1 MNKMGEQ
8 LFTLDSLVKDIRYG
22 VRNLAR
28 TPVFSAVAV
37 LTLALG
43 IGANTAIFSVVENV
57 LLRPLPYPHPEN
69 LVEIWNTY
77 PPQLPR
83 AELSPGD
90 YADWHQQATSFSEMG
105 AYVDISRGF
114 NLTDDGEP
122 QRVLVGYASSD
133 LFSMLG
139 VRVVAGRSFVSE
151 ENQAGSAPIVMLG
164 HRLWESRFG
173 RDPAVVGRTV
183 ALDNKRYTVV
193 GILPAGFQ
201 LLRWADLWMPLGQF
215 DDDLTEHVHHAFV
228 AIARLKPGIRLSQAQ
243 DEIGRLNQQEAIAYP
258 DAHKG
263 FGVLVQKLQDPSATS
278 LRGTLLV
285 LFGAVGLV
293 LLIACANIV
302 NLLLVRNAARERE
315 VAVRTALGASPW
327 RLIRQLLTE
336 STLLSLLGG
345 VLGVSFAIAG
355 LKALMALVPANL
367 AILNGA
373 GLNGWVLGFTF
384 TICLVTGLA
393 CGLLPAARP
402 LKTNLA
408 SVLKQPSKGPSSS
421 SHHKTHNLL
430 VISEIAMALIPL
442 IGAGLLLRSF
452 QHLLE
457 VDPGFRT
464 DHILTMEIQQPALPF
479 AQISL
484 LSQEE
489 RLKRGEKQSSQFEQ
503 IAGQVRG
510 LPGVKEAGGID
521 DLPLGNELRQASRFV
536 IEGQPV
542 SVVGARPI
550 AQTRTVSLGYFSSL
564 AIPLRAGRTFN
575 EDDWKALNI
584 VINENMARRYWPQGD
599 ALGKRV
605 NFCSLDPQPCWFS
618 IIGVVGNVHQF
629 GLDAGPTYDSYFV
642 GGWTPYLVVG
652 TASDPVKVAAGITDA
667 VHKVDP
673 NLPITHIMTMDGLI
687 SDSVSPRRFSAV
699 LVGIFAALALLL
711 AAIGIYGVMS
721 YTVSQRTQEIG
732 LRMALGAQLTNMR
745 GMILAQTLK
754 LTLIGVG
761 LGLAGAFVL
770 ARFLASLL
778 FGIGIYDPVTFFGVA
793 FLQIAVALAASYIP
807 ARRAMRVD
815 PIVAL
820 RYE

>member
-1 MNKMGEQ
+1 M
-8 LFTLDSLVKDIRYG
+8 LDSFLKDIRYG

-28 TPVFSAVAV
+28 TPGFTAVAV

-77 PPQLPR
+77 PPQVPR
-83 AELSPGD
+83 AGLSPGD
-90 YADWHQQATSFSEMG
+90 YADWQEHAASFSEMG
-105 AYVDISRGF
+105 AYTEISKGL
-114 NLTDDGEP
+114 NLTGDGEP
-122 QRVLVGYASSD
+122 QRVLVGYATSD
-133 LFSMLG
+133 LFPLLG
-139 VRVVAGRSFVSE
+139 VRVLAGRSFVPE
-151 ENQAGSAPIVMLG
+151 ENRAGSAPIVILG
-164 HRLWESRFG
+164 HRLWQSRFG
-173 RDPAVVGRTV
+173 GDPAIIDRTV
-183 ALDNKRYTVV
+183 TLDNKRYTVV

-201 LLRWADLWMPLGQF
+201 LLRWADLWMPLGQY
-215 DDDLTEHVHHAFV
+215 DDDLTEHIHHAFV
-228 AIARLKPGIRLSQAQ
+228 AIARLKPGVSLSQAR

-263 FGVLVQKLQDPSATS
+263 FGVLVEKLQDPSAAG
-278 LRGTLLV
+278 LRSTLLV

-345 VLGVSFAIAG
+345 VLGVFFAIAG
-355 LKALMALVPANL
+355 SRALRALVPADQ
-367 AILNGA
+367 AIWNGTS
-373 GLNGWVLGFTF
+373 LNGWVLGFT
-384 TICLVTGLA
+384 IAVCLATGLV
-393 CGLLPAARP
+393 CGLLPAART

-408 SVLKQPSKGPSSS
+408 GVLKQGSKGASSS
-421 SHHKTHNLL
+421 GHHKTHNLL
-430 VISEIAMALIPL
+430 VISEIAMALVPL

-457 VDPGFRT
+457 VDPGFHP
-464 DHILTMEIQQPALPF
+464 DHILTMEIQQPALSF
-479 AQISL
+479 AQVNQ
-484 LSQEE
+484 LSPEE
-489 RLKRGEKQSSQFEQ
+489 QLKLGEKQSSQFEQ
-503 IAGQVRG
+503 IAAQIRA
-510 LPGVKEAGGID
+510 LPGIKEAGGID
-521 DLPLGNELRQASRFV
+521 DLPLGNEFRQASRFV
-536 IEGQPV
+536 IEAQPV
-542 SVVGARPI
+542 PAAGARPV
-550 AQTRTVSLGYFSSL
+550 AQTRTVSLRYFSSL
-564 AIPLRAGRTFN
+564 GIPLRAGRYFN
-575 EDDWKALNI
+575 EDDWKILNI

-605 NFCSLDPQPCWFS
+605 NFCSLDPKPCWFS
-618 IIGVVGNVHQF
+618 VIGIVGNVHQF
-629 GLDAGPTYDSYFV
+629 GLDAGPTFDAYFV
-642 GGWTPYLVVG
+642 GGWTPYLVVH
-652 TASDPVKVAAGITDA
+652 TASDPVTVAAGIMDV

-673 NLPITHIMTMDGLI
+673 RLPVTHMTTMDGLL

-711 AAIGIYGVMS
+711 AAVGIYGVMS

-732 LRMALGAQLTNMR
+732 LRLALGAQLTNVR
-745 GMILAQTLK
+745 GMILGQSLK

-770 ARFLASLL
+770 SRFLASLL
-778 FGIGIYDPVTFFGVA
+778 FGIGTYDPVTFLGVA
-793 FLQIAVALAASYIP
+793 LLLIGVALAASYLP

-820 RYE
+820 RCD